1 MILSTI
7 LKTKKQLLNTIIIM
21 NFYPKEK
28 KMTVYHEQFKMMIGV
43 HFLHFTLTLYIN
55 KKLKVTKQI
64 KTNGISIH
72 WLWVYVQQFLVL
84 FSFEI
89 NFGIFT
95 LSSQGHY
102 NIL

>member
-89 NFGIFT
+89 NF
-95 LSSQGHY
+95 
-102 NIL
+102 